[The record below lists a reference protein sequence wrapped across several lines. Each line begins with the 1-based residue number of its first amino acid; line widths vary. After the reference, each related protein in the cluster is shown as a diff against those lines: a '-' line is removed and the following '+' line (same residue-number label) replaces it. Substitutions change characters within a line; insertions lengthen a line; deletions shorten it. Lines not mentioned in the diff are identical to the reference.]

1 LTAGV
6 PSPCVGICIVDDAR
20 VCIGCRRSL
29 DEIAAWSTATN
40 EQKRRVLDAAASRVR
55 DPAASPVANRSPTE
69 SCADLSVN
77 PPIPS
82 SKRTLNENDSDHQ
95 NDDA

>member
-1 LTAGV
+1 MNV

-29 DEIAAWSTATN
+29 EEIAAWSTATN
-40 EQKRRVLDAAASRVR
+40 EQKRRMLDAADSRVHDPASPPVASRS
-55 DPAASPVANRSPTE
+55 PAE

-82 SKRTLNENDSDHQ
+82 SKRTLNENDCDHQ
-95 NDDA
+95 NDGA

>member
-1 LTAGV
+1 LTAGI

-40 EQKRRVLDAAASRVR
+40 EQKRRMLDAADRRALDTTEQTAAGRSRAQSCPDLPVN
-55 DPAASPVANRSPTE
+55 PVAPTTR
-69 SCADLSVN
+69 
-77 PPIPS
+77 PPLIDGDG
-82 SKRTLNENDSDHQ
+82 DSGG
-95 NDDA
+95 A

>member
-29 DEIAAWSTATN
+29 EEIAAWSTATN
-40 EQKRRVLDAAASRVR
+40 EQKRRMLEAADSRVH
-55 DPAASPVANRSPTE
+55 DSKAAPGANRSPAE
-69 SCADLSVN
+69 SRSDLPVN
-77 PPIPS
+77 PRAPS
-82 SKRTLNENDSDHQ
+82 TEQTPNDKENDG
-95 NDDA
+95 A